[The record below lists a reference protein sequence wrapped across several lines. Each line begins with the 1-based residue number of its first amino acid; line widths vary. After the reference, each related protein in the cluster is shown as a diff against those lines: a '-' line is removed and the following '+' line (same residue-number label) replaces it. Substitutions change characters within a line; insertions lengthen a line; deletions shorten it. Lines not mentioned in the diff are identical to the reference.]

1 MADEPRR
8 SGRSTKGQHKNLDM
22 ITETPAKK
30 TKAKAQP
37 KEKPPKPSIEPT
49 PAPSEE
55 EEIIRCICGEYEE
68 EEDVERDMICCDRC
82 SAWQHNDCMGL
93 TYAKGEEPDEYFCEQ
108 CKPENH
114 QVLLQKI
121 ALGEKPWEDAAEK
134 RRKEAEEKKA
144 SRRRKSKKGGRRGRP
159 SEPKSREP
167 KVSEPKISEPKAS
180 EPRASEPRVSETK
193 ASEHKASEPKTSEP
207 KASEP
212 EASEPKASEPR
223 ASEPRASTPKAS
235 AHKVSEAKA
244 SELKANEPK
253 ANEPQAIEPKASE
266 PETIEPET
274 SEPKASERKT
284 SESKT
289 ETITPARAATSSTP
303 APASTVSSVVPIAP
317 SPATTATPVPEK
329 NGHVPEPQSTSAQK
343 RKFDEHQEVQAPEPG
358 PKSKQQKMSPPVATP
373 TVKPTQVKN
382 EPSAQPPRK
391 GSGGGTAVADLT
403 HATRKSVAKALINLF
418 GGLSSDAQKEGSFK
432 LPEGSQWKS
441 AEEYARQLALS
452 IESAMY
458 QNICGGTGD
467 PSEAYRTHMRTILFN
482 VKKNPSLRDRL
493 LVGSLLP
500 DTLSKMSSEDM
511 ASEELQQKNAEI
523 KREAERQHIIVQD
536 QGPRIRRT
544 HKGEELVEDDN
555 HLVASE
561 PVFSTAA
568 TRRNLADADG
578 QSPTSAGPD
587 TDGPRKPSTA
597 QDVDTKMTDSV
608 TTHHD
613 HFPARAHSPGGTSHE
628 QVFPEVSAHIREQLP
643 TARAQADAEIDQL
656 LRDDEPDSP
665 PYSPKEF
672 HDEGSIW
679 HGTVVM
685 NPIAEFSSFARHV
698 GGADLSGRIPWS
710 QLAPSTLLIDGRI
723 DIQLASNYLC
733 GLRFSSSTDV
743 TVISISRPDSPKER
757 AGFDKLFSYF
767 QDRKRYG
774 VVGMHPLPAVKDTY
788 LIPIEAGSTKKPDFI
803 ELLENNALEDPTP
816 ERVLLVVFAVKTGDS
831 NPPSVQPPSHIPS
844 QEPGSSASPLT
855 VVAATPQQPHFMTP
869 GPPHASQFTPTPA
882 SSYDGASQTH
892 NPYGE
897 QAQPQQPPPPAPQF
911 AQYQPPAQLNQTP
924 LTGLAAAVQVL
935 GPQSNSPAIQQLLHQ
950 APNADVSQLSVIRD
964 ILLRRP
970 EAGSDYKMLMDELLI
985 ATTTNGHGPQQNA
998 R

>member
-1 MADEPRR
+1 
-8 SGRSTKGQHKNLDM
+8 M

-30 TKAKAQP
+30 TKAKSQP
-37 KEKPPKPSIEPT
+37 KEKPPKPSVEPT

-159 SEPKSREP
+159 SEPKAR
-167 KVSEPKISEPKAS
+167 EPKAS
-180 EPRASEPRVSETK
+180 ESK
-193 ASEHKASEPKTSEP
+193 
-207 KASEP
+207 
-212 EASEPKASEPR
+212 
-223 ASEPRASTPKAS
+223 
-235 AHKVSEAKA
+235 
-244 SELKANEPK
+244 
-253 ANEPQAIEPKASE
+253 I
-266 PETIEPET
+266 TI
-274 SEPKASERKT
+274 
-284 SESKT
+284 
-289 ETITPARAATSSTP
+289 SSTP
-303 APASTVSSVVPIAP
+303 APASTVSSTVPAAPIAP
-317 SPATTATPVPEK
+317 SPATTTTPVPEK
-329 NGHVPEPQSTSAQK
+329 NGHVPGPQSTSAQK

-373 TVKPTQVKN
+373 AAKPTQVKN
-382 EPSAQPPRK
+382 EPSAQPSRK
-391 GSGGGTAVADLT
+391 GSGVGTAVADLT

-418 GGLSSDAQKEGSFK
+418 VGLSSEAQKEGSFK

-441 AEEYARQLALS
+441 AEEYARQLALA

-561 PVFSTAA
+561 PVFSTAT
-568 TRRNLADADG
+568 TRRNLADADGSSAG

-587 TDGPRKPSTA
+587 TDGSRKPSTA
-597 QDVDTKMTDSV
+597 QDVDIKMTDGV

-643 TARAQADAEIDQL
+643 IARAQADAEIDQL

-672 HDEGSIW
+672 HDEGSVW
-679 HGTVVM
+679 HGTVIM
-685 NPIAEFSSFARHV
+685 NPIAEFSSSARHV

-743 TVISISRPDSPKER
+743 TVISISRPESPKER
-757 AGFDKLFSYF
+757 TGFDKLFSYF

-788 LIPIEAGSTKKPDFI
+788 LIPIEAGSTKKPEFI

-831 NPPSVQPPSHIPS
+831 NPPSVQPLSHIPS
-844 QEPGSSASPLT
+844 QEPGTSASPLT
-855 VVAATPQQPHFMTP
+855 VAAATPQQPHFLTP

-882 SSYDGASQTH
+882 SSYDGTSQTH
-892 NPYGE
+892 IPYGK

-911 AQYQPPAQLNQTP
+911 AQYQTPGQPNQSP

-935 GPQSNSPAIQQLLHQ
+935 GPQANSPAIQQLLHQ

-970 EAGSDYKMLMDELLI
+970 EASSDYKMLMDELLI